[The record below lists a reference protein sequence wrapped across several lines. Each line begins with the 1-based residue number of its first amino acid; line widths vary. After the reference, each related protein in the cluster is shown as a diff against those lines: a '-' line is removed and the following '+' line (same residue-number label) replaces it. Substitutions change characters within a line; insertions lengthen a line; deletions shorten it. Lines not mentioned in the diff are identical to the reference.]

1 MSWIV
6 SEDKLDEEQRPF
18 LENVDDIDRENVWI
32 KGFPGSGKSILLAY
46 TVRKIKRKQPNASI
60 VVVVFTHSLIKMFRA
75 AFAEFGM
82 DVEVITYY
90 EFMWRQKHYDY
101 ILSDEVQD
109 MTPRVLDKMR
119 SRGSH
124 VVVAGDENQSIYD
137 VDPKYRE
144 ATVSTS
150 QIRGILSARA
160 YSLNTIHRLPQSIIS
175 AVQRFLPKTNIF
187 SSKRDL
193 TKQGTQIRL
202 GVADSGR
209 EEVEYILKEA
219 KQAINVGQTA
229 AILLPTHGAILD
241 LIQCIIE
248 VEGKPRWEVVSNTY
262 EKPDYRA
269 LNEHLS
275 RNGIQVQ
282 YVGNGY
288 GAFSEETRK
297 IAVMTYH
304 SSKGLDFE
312 NVFVPR
318 LDSSLFIPGSED
330 LAKNLF
336 MVAMTR
342 SRNNLYLTYSGDREH
357 PYVSSFASGCNKI
370 NISEYLSGQ
379 VLLGGNIFGF

>member
-1 MSWIV
+1 MRWIHNFD
-6 SEDKLDEEQRPF
+6 SITYPI
-18 LENVDDIDRENVWI
+18 DIDRKNMWI

-46 TVRKIKRKQPNASI
+46 AIKKIERKQPNASI
-60 VVVVFTHSLIKMFRA
+60 VVVVFTHSLIKMFQA
-75 AFAEFGM
+75 AFAEMG
-82 DVEVITYY
+82 VRVKVITYF
-90 EFMWRQKHYDY
+90 EFMRGSDRYDY

-109 MTPRVLDKMR
+109 MTPRVLEKMR

-137 VDPKYRE
+137 VDPRYHE

-150 QIRGILSARA
+150 QIMSILSAEA
-160 YSLNTIHRLPQSIIS
+160 YPLNIIHRLSRSIIS
-175 AVQRFLPKTNIF
+175 AVQRFLPRTNIF
-187 SSKRDL
+187 SARRDL
-193 TKQGTQIRL
+193 TKQETQIRL

-209 EEVEYILKEA
+209 EEVEYILREA
-219 KQAINVGQTA
+219 RRAINVGQTA

-248 VEGKPRWEVVSNTY
+248 VEGKPRWAVENNTH
-262 EKPDYRA
+262 ERPDYRA

-304 SSKGLDFE
+304 SSKGLDFD

-318 LDSSLFIPGSED
+318 LDSSLFIARAEG

-336 MVAMTR
+336 MVAITR

-357 PYVSSFASGCNKI
+357 PYVSSFASDCHRI
-370 NISEYLSGQ
+370 NIRRYLSGQ
-379 VLLGGNIFGF
+379 VPSGGNIFGF